1 MDRAKRRK
9 TESDTAEDDQPKND
23 NEFNKDEVLRT
34 FDQINYDFEI
44 LGRSTEMN
52 VLMLI
57 QKSLLIL
64 YLDTTIVFL

>member
-9 TESDTAEDDQPKND
+9 TESDTAEDDQLREV

-44 LGRSTEMN
+44 LGRSAEMN
-52 VLMLI
+52 VFILI
-57 QKSLLIL
+57 QNSLLIP
-64 YLDTTIVFL
+64 YLDTTIVLL

>member
-9 TESDTAEDDQPKND
+9 TESDTAEDDQPRDD

-64 YLDTTIVFL
+64 YLDTTIVLL

>member
-9 TESDTAEDDQPKND
+9 TESDTAEDDQLREV
-23 NEFNKDEVLRT
+23 NEINKDEVLRT

-52 VLMLI
+52 VFELI

>member
-52 VLMLI
+52 VFELI

>member
-9 TESDTAEDDQPKND
+9 TESDTAEDDYPKND

-64 YLDTTIVFL
+64 YLDTTIVLL

>member
-9 TESDTAEDDQPKND
+9 TESDTAEDDQPRDD

-52 VLMLI
+52 VFELI

-64 YLDTTIVFL
+64 YLDTTIVLL